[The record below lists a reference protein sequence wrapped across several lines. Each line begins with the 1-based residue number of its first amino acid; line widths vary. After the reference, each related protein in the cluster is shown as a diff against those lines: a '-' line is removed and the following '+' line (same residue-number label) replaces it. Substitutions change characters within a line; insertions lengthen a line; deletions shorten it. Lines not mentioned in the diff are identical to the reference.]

1 MELGKRMNSLVSEPN
16 CRTAKFF
23 SENSLTTETIKTQVL
38 ANKPVYKCVIYESW
52 YHYAKRKCGEK
63 AKLCY
68 MCYCVKCIAE
78 DVEKV

>member
-1 MELGKRMNSLVSEPN
+1 MELRKRMNSLVSEPN
-16 CRTAKFF
+16 CRTAKNF

-38 ANKPVYKCVIYESW
+38 TNKPVYKFVIYESW

-68 MCYCVKCIAE
+68 MDPDISLHTQK
-78 DVEKV
+78 